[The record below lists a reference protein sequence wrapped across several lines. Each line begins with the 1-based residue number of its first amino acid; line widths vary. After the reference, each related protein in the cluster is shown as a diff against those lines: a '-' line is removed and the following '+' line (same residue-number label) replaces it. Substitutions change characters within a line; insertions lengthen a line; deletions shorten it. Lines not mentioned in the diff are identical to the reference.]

1 MANFPCNPMLYILI
15 GMHVDHGWLHPTR
28 YRVVLG
34 GELPRR
40 NEQYALISLEPL
52 PIQEQV

>member
-1 MANFPCNPMLYILI
+1 
-15 GMHVDHGWLHPTR
+15 
-28 YRVVLG
+28 VVLG